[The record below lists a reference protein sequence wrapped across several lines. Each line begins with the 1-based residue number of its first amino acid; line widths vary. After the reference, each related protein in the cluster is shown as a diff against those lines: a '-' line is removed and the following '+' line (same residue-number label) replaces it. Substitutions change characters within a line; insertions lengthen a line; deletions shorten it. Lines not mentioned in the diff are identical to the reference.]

1 MNVSNKIKM
10 IIYNFLFQA
19 IAFAQVGWEDAAFG
33 GGPHES
39 GGEFGIFQLM
49 FFLLGIIFFIWF
61 VFFSD
66 S

>member
-39 GGEFGIFQLM
+39 GGDFNIFFL
-49 FFLLGIIFFIWF
+49 LLGIIFFIWF

-66 S
+66 I